1 MDLSD
6 LKLALSLAENE
17 LSDFT
22 RREDEIKTKLQR
34 ELELLRQEKIEALEA
49 EKKLKEALSYYESLQ
64 SLQPYVNQYL
74 DKYQRKNDTEK
85 EEIDPL
91 FNSDPSL
98 VVKFKDLTIEQSAE
112 LIARENDGKLDT
124 TEAREILI
132 KAGKFQ
138 NAKKAKSSLMPALSR
153 SLKFERIGDIGE
165 GYRLKHFDSLNQ
177 NAVFSN

>member
-6 LKLALSLAENE
+6 LKLAVSIAENE
-17 LSDFT
+17 LLDFT
-22 RREDEIKTKLQR
+22 RKEDELRAKFQE
-34 ELELLRQEKIEALEA
+34 ELELLQQEKTQVFEVV
-49 EKKLKEALSYYESLQ
+49 KRLKEGISHYE

-74 DKYQRKNDTEK
+74 DKYQGKNDNEK

-91 FNSDPSL
+91 YNSDLTLSM
-98 VVKFKDLTIEQSAE
+98 KFKDLTIEQSAE
-112 LIARENDGKLDT
+112 LIAKENNGKLDT

-165 GYRLKHFDSLNQ
+165 GYKLKDFNYSNQ
-177 NAVFSN
+177 DTVFSY